1 MSLIT
6 FRWLVFVACLAP
18 IIHPLRLYYLD
29 ELGAVPEET
38 LLHFTGHTGLI
49 LLLITIGWGFLWR
62 FTGWVGFIATRRQV
76 GLWASWW
83 LLTHLLLWLGGIQ
96 AFEWQWILHELGSVT
111 HLQLG
116 AAALLLISL
125 LAFTSPSRIRKA
137 MPALLWRSLHRLI
150 YPAAALGVMHLW
162 IVTRLDYRLVWVYA
176 LLLTGLLLL
185 RLIFLKPPT
194 RS

>member
-1 MSLIT
+1 MSLTI
-6 FRWLVFVACLAP
+6 FRWLVFAACLAP

-38 LLHFTGHTGLI
+38 LLHFTGHTVLI
-49 LLLITIGWGFLWR
+49 LLLITISWGFLWR

-76 GLWASWW
+76 GLWAFWW
-83 LLTHLLLWLGGIQ
+83 LLIHLLLWLGGIQ
-96 AFEWQWILHELGSVT
+96 AFQWQWILLELGSVT

-116 AAALLLISL
+116 AAAFLLISL
-125 LAFTSPSRIRKA
+125 LALTSPSLIRKA

-150 YPAAALGVMHLW
+150 YLAAALGILHLW

-176 LLLTGLLLL
+176 LLLAGLLVL